1 MYILL
6 DHTRTALITIID
18 GCLPGNTGGG
28 SNIRNILWWVF
39 AICDNNQWWDKL
51 GGVEGLLKLISVH
64 KEDLKGIFGE
74 FKEYKSFDSIVIME
88 YDRYKNTD
96 TE

>member
-28 SNIRNILWWVF
+28 SNIRNILRRVF
-39 AICDNNQWWDKL
+39 AICDNNSWWEKL
-51 GGVEGLLKLISVH
+51 GGIDGLIKLIELH
-64 KEDLKGIFGE
+64 KLDLKGIFGE
-74 FKEYKSFDSIVIME
+74 FKEYKSFDSIIKME
-88 YDRYKNTD
+88 YD
-96 TE
+96 